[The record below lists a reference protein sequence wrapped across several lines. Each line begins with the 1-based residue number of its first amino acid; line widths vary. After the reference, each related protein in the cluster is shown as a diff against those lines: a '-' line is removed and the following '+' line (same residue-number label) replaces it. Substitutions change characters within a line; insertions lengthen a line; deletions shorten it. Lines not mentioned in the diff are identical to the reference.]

1 MTYTFKYIDNEI
13 GIIIETKR
21 KTFNQLIDFIKE
33 SILDND
39 NLTITTSTVK
49 IERIDRYN
57 TITTLVDGS
66 GKELL
71 DLMRVADYGLD

>member
-1 MTYTFKYIDNEI
+1 MIYTFKYIDNEN
-13 GIIIETKR
+13 GIMIETKR

-39 NLTITTSTVK
+39 DLTITTSTIK
-49 IERIDRYN
+49 IERIDKYN
-57 TITTLVDGS
+57 TITTLTNGD

-71 DLMRVADYGLD
+71 DLIRVADYGLD